1 MFAHRLA
8 LASIAL
14 LALGCGA
21 LRRDFGRLDPQVIA
35 FAHEVDTTRGFEL
48 ALDEDAHVVGYA
60 GAITAAQ
67 LPGLARDT
75 ALALAPQATVRGGSR
90 IVEWD
95 RETWEVELDRDDVRS
110 FVRVRFDEEGVP
122 HVVQTRRRATD
133 AEVPAAVRTRAQ
145 TEAGAGSIV
154 AIEAVEADSNVV
166 YHVTKT
172 VGSQTLR
179 LAIARDGTL
188 IESLRIVRCGL
199 GVVDAGP

>member
-1 MFAHRLA
+1 MLTHRLA

-14 LALGCGA
+14 FTLGCGV
-21 LRRDFGRLDPQVIA
+21 LQHDFGRLDPQVIE
-35 FAHEVDTTRGFEL
+35 FAHQVDTTRGFEL
-48 ALDEDAHVVGYA
+48 ALDDDARVVGYA

-75 ALALAPQATVRGGSR
+75 ALALAPQAVVRGGSR
-90 IVEWD
+90 IIEWK
-95 RETWEVELDRDDVRS
+95 RETWEVELDRDGARS

-122 HVVQTRRRATD
+122 HVVQTRRRADD

-145 TEAGAGSIV
+145 AEAGAGSIV

-188 IESLRIVRCGL
+188 LETLRIVRCGL
-199 GVVDAGP
+199 GVVDASR